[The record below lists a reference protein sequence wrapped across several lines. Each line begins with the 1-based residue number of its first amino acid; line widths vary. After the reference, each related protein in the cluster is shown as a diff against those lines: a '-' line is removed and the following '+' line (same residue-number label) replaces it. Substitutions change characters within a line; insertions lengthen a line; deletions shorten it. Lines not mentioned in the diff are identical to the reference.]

1 MGLSSATIDHPG
13 IVAGRADALA
23 GLVAARGD
31 SVIAYVLEL
40 SGEQHAG
47 LAAAEAMARFRAAI
61 ATLGS
66 NSRVETDVLLLA
78 ATRHSA
84 AASADLDRLWR
95 SARIQERDPD
105 CERMPTMLAARAVGQ
120 LSPADMERVARHLWR
135 CEGCRLVEA
144 AFSRAEAA
152 YREPTVDPEPYET
165 DMMIAAL
172 QGAAPI
178 TSAPAPPGEAE
189 EEEAEEEEVEAEE
202 QHFDRQTITDHPAA
216 ESASIAAVYDIDAA
230 AHAAHRLE
238 STQEDDTLGDE
249 YVKGRS
255 ATLIFGALA
264 MLAVAAVLAF
274 SIALTGLPGDDD
286 DKSGKPP
293 ATTTTGPPADPAPTT
308 PATR

>member
-40 SGEQHAG
+40 SGEDTAG

-61 ATLGS
+61 TTLGS
-66 NSRVETDVLLLA
+66 SSRVETDTLLLA
-78 ATRHSA
+78 ATRHA
-84 AASADLDRLWR
+84 AAAAADLDRLWR
-95 SARIQERDPD
+95 SARIQERDPN

-120 LSPADMERVARHLWR
+120 INAADMERVARHLWR

-152 YREPTVDPEPYET
+152 YREPMVDPEPHET

-172 QGAAPI
+172 QSAAPI
-178 TSAPAPPGEAE
+178 TATPPEPVEPVPEAE
-189 EEEAEEEEVEAEE
+189 EG
-202 QHFDRQTITDHPAA
+202 HFDREHITDHPAA
-216 ESASIAAVYDIDAA
+216 KSVPIDAVFDLDSP
-230 AHAAHRLE
+230 AHEAHLLE
-238 STQEDDTLGDE
+238 ETQEHDTLGEE
-249 YVKGRS
+249 YQKGRS
-255 ATLIFGALA
+255 ATFAFGALA
-264 MLAVAAVLAF
+264 MLAVAAVIAF
-274 SIALTGLPGDDD
+274 SIALAGLPGQDDD
-286 DKSGKPP
+286 NSDKPVS
-293 ATTTTGPPADPAPTT
+293 TTTGPAADPSPTT